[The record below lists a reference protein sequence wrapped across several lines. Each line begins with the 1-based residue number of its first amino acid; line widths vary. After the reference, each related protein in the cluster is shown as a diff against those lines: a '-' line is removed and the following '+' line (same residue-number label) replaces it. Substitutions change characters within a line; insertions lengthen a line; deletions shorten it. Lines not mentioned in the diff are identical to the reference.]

1 MTDTFPYDTI
11 KIDVRGPVAYLRFDR
26 VERRNTVTA
35 HMVEEVHAALETL
48 AARDDLSVVV
58 LTGNGPTF
66 CPGADLHREHGQ
78 PASIPTRE
86 SYLSGALLVE
96 MPQITVAAINGG
108 CAGAG
113 FAWASACDLRVAAS
127 TAKIAVAFLEVG
139 VSGEMGAGWT
149 LTRMLGS
156 ARARELYLLPSK
168 ITADVALD
176 IGLVSRVF
184 PTETFADDVDALVT
198 ELSLRDPVALRL
210 IKANLVDAE
219 HLGLRDYIAVE
230 TERHRSRFEGEA
242 AAGTLSRFSER
253 ARDLSSD
260 TR

>member
-1 MTDTFPYDTI
+1 
-11 KIDVRGPVAYLRFDR
+11 
-26 VERRNTVTA
+26 
-35 HMVEEVHAALETL
+35 
-48 AARDDLSVVV
+48 
-58 LTGNGPTF
+58 
-66 CPGADLHREHGQ
+66 
-78 PASIPTRE
+78 
-86 SYLSGALLVE
+86 

-198 ELSLRDPVALRL
+198 KLSLRDPVALRL

-230 TERHRSRFEGEA
+230 TERHRSRFEGDA
-242 AAGTLSRFSER
+242 ATRRSPASASGRATSAATPADSGRLQSRVLAEVPADELGRRDPQPGVTPVGTEFVGRRVL
-253 ARDLSSD
+253 
-260 TR
+260 